1 MSDVTTA
8 SPILSMKYYLES
20 TRTGFESKKVLSLN
34 TVAPTHRIF
43 LSQQSLGE
51 TSHYQIL
58 GKTVPKRYR
67 WVIHME
73 LASCLDMMYMRKLK
87 YLAIALT
94 LVEVILVTGLMYDV
108 LVARESASAY
118 SSSPAHE
125 ASPGDDSDSPSYG
138 ASPQATY
145 SVDDSYLAERW
156 GVDKIN
162 APQAWQITRGDQAVV
177 VAVLDTGISRDNQD
191 LAGRVV
197 DEVNFSDSPTSDDL
211 YGHGTHMAGTIAAI
225 APECRLMNVKVADDT
240 GKCEPSVVARGIV
253 WAVDHGAKVINLSL
267 AMVASRDLEQAVNYA
282 WSRGAILVAA
292 AGNKG
297 TSDPS
302 YPAYYDK
309 CLAVAGT
316 NENNSL
322 ALLSSYGD
330 WVDVAAPGFNIYSEL
345 PENQYGYKT
354 GTSAAG
360 AHVSGVAALV
370 FSIAEDADGDGKVND
385 EVRWAI
391 ENSCTPVG
399 DDMGWGLINAYG
411 AVIQTS
417 PSSNSF

>member
-1 MSDVTTA
+1 MVLLISMAQPTA
-8 SPILSMKYYLES
+8 
-20 TRTGFESKKVLSLN
+20 R
-34 TVAPTHRIF
+34 AA
-43 LSQQSLGE
+43 LSQQVLGK

-73 LASCLDMMYMRKLK
+73 SASCLDMMHMRKLK

-94 LVEVILVTGLMYDV
+94 LVEVILVAGLMYDL
-108 LVARESASAY
+108 LVARESALAHAY
-118 SSSPAHE
+118 SPVYDVAR
-125 ASPGDDSDSPSYG
+125 GDDSYSPGYG
-138 ASPQATY
+138 ASPQGTY
-145 SVDDSYLAERW
+145 SVDDSYLGDRW

-162 APQAWQITRGDQAVV
+162 APQAWQITRGDQTVI

-191 LAGRVV
+191 LAGRVIV
-197 DEVNFSDSPTSDDL
+197 EVNFSDSPTSDDL

-225 APECRLMNVKVADDT
+225 APECRLMNVKVANDA

-253 WAVDHGAKVINLSL
+253 WAVDHGAKIINLSL

-282 WSRGAILVAA
+282 WSQGAILVAA

-316 NENNSL
+316 NENDSL
-322 ALLSSYGD
+322 ALLSSYGN

-345 PENQYGYKT
+345 PGNQYGYKT

-370 FSIAEDADGDGKVND
+370 FSIAGDANGDGKIND

-399 DDMGWGLINAYG
+399 DNMGEGLIDAYG
-411 AVIQTS
+411 AVTES
-417 PSSNSF
+417 PTSSNSF